1 MEGGSVTREMIHTR
15 REQVKKQIKQVER
28 LLSREKRA
36 TRRGMPLSDGG
47 VTRASEPNRCVIVCD
62 FSPAQGVKAPQ
73 QAG

>member
-36 TRRGMPLSDGG
+36 TRRGGSLSDGG
-47 VTRASEPNRCVIVCD
+47 VTRASEPNRRALVCD